1 MADLIDS
8 AGAKARTLSEGR
20 VTPHRSCGICIAET
34 FGQPSQ
40 AFQALRRG
48 GLTGEGQ
55 CGAILGWQLVLGVL
69 LGDPSPT
76 GAVTPELRAAI
87 QVYQRSWRTRLGLS
101 ATDSIVCND
110 LTRPAGDFAGP
121 QRAALCLGL
130 VGAAAEAVQ
139 EALMDQSAG
148 VDIAPIEG
156 LAP

>member
-1 MADLIDS
+1 MADSIDS

-34 FGQPSQ
+34 FGQPTQ

-48 GLTGEGQ
+48 GLTGEGH
-55 CGAILGWQLVLGVL
+55 CGAIVGGQLVLGIL

-87 QVYQRSWRTRLGLS
+87 PVYQRSWRARLGLG

-121 QRAALCLGL
+121 QRAALCVGI

-139 EALMDQSAG
+139 EALIAQQAG
-148 VDIAPIEG
+148 VDIAPVEG
-156 LAP
+156 PTP